1 MELRKGALESMV
13 KDVNF
18 WKNKRVLVTGNTGF
32 KGSWLSIWLSQLGA
46 NLRGYSLPPPT
57 NPSLFVLSGIGEH
70 VETTLSD
77 IRDSD
82 SLKKCVQKFDPEIIF
97 HLAAQPL
104 VRASYQDPVETFET
118 NLMGTVNLFE
128 AARKAKNLKVLINV
142 TSDKCYQNNETNLP
156 FEESDPM
163 GGHDP
168 YSASKGCSELI
179 TNAYRSS
186 FFAGKSQDLAVSSVR
201 AGNVIGGGDWS
212 VDRIVPDFFRALE
225 TKKPLL
231 IRSPESIRPWQHVLE
246 PLSGYLLLAEKMFV
260 NSNKFSQAW
269 NFGPNETDA
278 QTVKWLIDELA
289 KKWNGININFSGK
302 ETEKL
307 HEAKFLRFSI
317 SKSCSELA
325 WTPKWSAVDAIN
337 MINEF
342 YSGYFEKQNI
352 LDLVVKQINMYTSH

>member
-1 MELRKGALESMV
+1 MEFRKGPLESMV
-13 KDVNF
+13 TDSNF

-32 KGSWLSIWLSQLGA
+32 KGSWLTIWLSQLGA
-46 NLRGYSLPPPT
+46 NVKGYSLPPPT
-57 NPSLFVLSGIGEH
+57 NPSLFTLSGIRDQI
-70 VETTLSD
+70 ETNFSD
-77 IRDSD
+77 IRDAD
-82 SLKKCVQKFDPEIIF
+82 SLKKFVLQYDPEIIF

-104 VRASYQDPVETFET
+104 VRASYLDPVETFET
-118 NLMGTVNLFE
+118 NLMGTINIFE
-128 AARKAKNLKVLINV
+128 AARLSKNLKVLINV

-156 FEESDPM
+156 FVENDPM

-186 FFAGKSQDLAVSSVR
+186 FFSDANQGLAVSSVR

-212 VDRIVPDFFRALE
+212 TDRIIPDFFRALE

-278 QTVKWLIDELA
+278 QTVKWLIEQLA
-289 KKWNGININFSGK
+289 KKWNCININFSGK

-307 HEAKFLRFSI
+307 HEAKFLRLSI

-325 WTPKWSAVDAIN
+325 WAPKWSAVDAID

>member
-1 MELRKGALESMV
+1 MV
-13 KDVNF
+13 KEVNF

-32 KGSWLSIWLSQLGA
+32 KGSWLTIWLSQLGA
-46 NLRGYSLPPPT
+46 NVRGYSLPPPT
-57 NPSLFVLSGIGEH
+57 NPSLFILSGIGDKF
-70 VETTLSD
+70 ETTFSD
-77 IRDSD
+77 IRNAD
-82 SLKKCVQKFDPEIIF
+82 SLKKCVLQFDPEIIF

-104 VRASYQDPVETFET
+104 VRASYRDPVETFET

-128 AARKAKNLKVLINV
+128 AARLSKKLKVLINV

-156 FEESDPM
+156 FEENDPM

-179 TNAYRSS
+179 TNAYRFS
-186 FFAGKSQDLAVSSVR
+186 FFSDKSQDVAVSSVR

-212 VDRIVPDFFRALE
+212 TDRIIPDFFRALE

-278 QTVKWLIDELA
+278 HTVKWLIDEFA
-289 KKWNGININFSGK
+289 KKWNGISIEFSDK
-302 ETEKL
+302 ETKKL
-307 HEAKFLRFSI
+307 HEAKFLRLSI
-317 SKSCSELA
+317 SKSCTELA
-325 WTPKWSAVDAIN
+325 WAPKWTAVDAVN

-352 LDLVVKQINMYTSH
+352 LDLVVKQINMYTTD

>member
-1 MELRKGALESMV
+1 MEIE
-13 KDVNF
+13 VNF
-18 WKNKRVLVTGNTGF
+18 WKNKKVLVTGNSGF

-46 NLRGYSLPPPT
+46 NVKGYSLPPPT
-57 NPSLFVLSGIGEH
+57 NPSLFALSGIGNH
-70 VETTLSD
+70 VETNFSD
-77 IRDSD
+77 IRDAD
-82 SLKKCVQKFDPEIIF
+82 SLKKCVLQFDPEIIF

-104 VRASYQDPVETFET
+104 VRASYQDPEETFET
-118 NLMGTVNLFE
+118 NLMGTVHLFE
-128 AARKAKNLKVLINV
+128 AARLSKNLKVLINV

-156 FEESDPM
+156 FVENDPM

-186 FFAGKSQDLAVSSVR
+186 FFADASYNLAVSSVR

-212 VDRIVPDFFRALE
+212 ADRVIPDFFRALE

-278 QTVKWLIDELA
+278 HSVKWLIDELA
-289 KKWNGININFSGK
+289 KKWNDINIKFLDK

-307 HEAKFLRFSI
+307 HEAKFLRLSI
-317 SKSCSELA
+317 RKSNSELA
-325 WTPKWSAVDAIN
+325 WAPKWNAVDAIN
-337 MINEF
+337 RINEF

-352 LDLVVKQINMYTSH
+352 LDLVVKQIDMYTSH